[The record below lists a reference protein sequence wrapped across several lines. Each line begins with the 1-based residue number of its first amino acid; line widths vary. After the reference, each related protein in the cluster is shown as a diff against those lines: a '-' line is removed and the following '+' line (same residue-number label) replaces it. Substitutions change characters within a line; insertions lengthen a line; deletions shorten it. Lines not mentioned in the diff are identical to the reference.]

1 MTSWREFSGLKADC
15 RGATIV
21 EFALLAPAFIVMLL
35 GVLQVGMGLQ
45 SYNAIRTLSA
55 DVARYAMVED
65 AKGTAKTNT
74 ELQTYAE
81 NIGDE
86 PPYLLT
92 NVDATVVTAANQR
105 VTGASELT
113 LTITYQIP
121 SIVASMGLE
130 GPEITY
136 ARPIFLT
143 D

>member
-1 MTSWREFSGLKADC
+1 MTGIRRLAGLKADC
-15 RGATIV
+15 RGATLV

-35 GVLQVGMGLQ
+35 GVLQVGLALQ
-45 SYNAIRTLSA
+45 SYNAMRILSG

-65 AKGTAKTNT
+65 AKGTAKTTT
-74 ELQTYAE
+74 ELQNYAE

-92 NVDATVVTAANQR
+92 NVDAAVVTAANQR
-105 VTGASELT
+105 VTGANELT

-143 D
+143 E